1 MQNIGYI
8 NKIDNNIYITSDE
21 EFDAYSWVITGS
33 GELCKMNNSKY
44 LEYLESL
51 SMATKKVVCS
61 SNPNL
66 KLTVLTEQTI
76 KNIEHLKYIVFE
88 RGEYLETGKLYI
100 SIYENDKLLGCS
112 N

>member
-44 LEYLESL
+44 LEYLESQ
-51 SMATKKVVCS
+51 SKATKKVICS
-61 SNPNL
+61 SNPKLNL
-66 KLTVLTEQTI
+66 TILTEQTI
-76 KNIEHLKYIVFE
+76 KNIEHLKYILYK
-88 RGEYLETGKLYI
+88 RAGYLGGFSCI
-100 SIYENDKLLGCS
+100 II
-112 N
+112 